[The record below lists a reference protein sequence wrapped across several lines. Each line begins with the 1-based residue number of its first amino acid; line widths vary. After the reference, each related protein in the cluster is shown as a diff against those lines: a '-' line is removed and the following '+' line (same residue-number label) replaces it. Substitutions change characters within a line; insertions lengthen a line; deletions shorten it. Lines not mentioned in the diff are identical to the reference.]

1 MFETL
6 VTQPIYNLLILLADI
21 FPGADLG
28 LSIIFLTLIV
38 RGLLFPLTFK
48 SLKAQR
54 EMKELQPKINEI
66 KEKYKDDREKMAQ
79 ELMAI
84 YKNHNVN
91 PFGSCLPLL
100 IQIPIFL
107 GIFRVLQAG
116 DLATVNTE
124 IIYSFIPVPESLN
137 TLFIGLIDLTAISIP
152 LAILAS
158 IFQYLQIKIS
168 MPAPPAKEVA
178 KSSGALD
185 EDIAIKM
192 QKFTLVLI
200 PGMTLII
207 GTTSL
212 PAGVMLYW
220 LSATIISII
229 LHKVFIEEKKQKEVE
244 VIK

>member
-21 FPGADLG
+21 FPGANLG
-28 LSIIFLTLIV
+28 LAIILLTMII
-38 RGLLFPLTFK
+38 RGLLFPLTFR

-54 EMKELQPKINEI
+54 EMKELQPKVNEI
-66 KEKYKDDREKMAQ
+66 KEKYKEDREKMAQ
-79 ELMAI
+79 ELMEV

-100 IQIPIFL
+100 IQLPIFL

-116 DLATVNTE
+116 DLATVNTDLL
-124 IIYSFIPVPESLN
+124 YSFVPAPEMLSTVFL
-137 TLFIGLIDLTAISIP
+137 GLIDLTVISIP
-152 LAILAS
+152 LAIIAAV
-158 IFQYLQIKIS
+158 FQYLQIKIS
-168 MPAPPAKEVA
+168 MPAPPAKEAA

-185 EDIAIKM
+185 EDVAAKM
-192 QKFTLVLI
+192 QKFTLLLI
-200 PGMTLII
+200 PGITLIV
-207 GTTSL
+207 GSTSL

-220 LSATIISII
+220 IAATVITII
-229 LHKVFIEEKKQKEVE
+229 LHKLFIAEKKEKEVE